1 MLDEEADHK
10 SFVNKHGTNFTKSHP
25 EVFKLGKLKKA
36 KLLAKEGEYEKA
48 MSTLAEGFNI
58 KSLMTVV
65 EGEKS
70 IIQNM
75 VKNSMILAKQKRL
88 EEESKLNQT
97 GNLDSKLNAQSKG
110 KNSGNAGIAH
120 LKENPAENQ
129 KAMPQEDYKNKKL
142 IPILDEALDFYKEL
156 VTRKANAEKKLL
168 QIERT
173 KQKLIE

>member
-88 EEESKLNQT
+88 EEESKLN
-97 GNLDSKLNAQSKG
+97 
-110 KNSGNAGIAH
+110 
-120 LKENPAENQ
+120 
-129 KAMPQEDYKNKKL
+129 
-142 IPILDEALDFYKEL
+142 
-156 VTRKANAEKKLL
+156 
-168 QIERT
+168 
-173 KQKLIE
+173 